1 MSSGPLR
8 RLAWCPRLAK
18 RRDRAHAQRGPG
30 GSALALVP
38 VLAAMLVAFGCGEP
52 APDRCL
58 DCNVFL
64 ITVDTLRADH
74 VSAYGYERETTP
86 QLTRFFASGTRFRHA
101 VSASPCTIP
110 SVRQLLT
117 GRIVPSAAD
126 ARLAEVLLR
135 NGWETAAV
143 VSHQF
148 FRDASGPLPAYARG
162 FERFDVQSLQRHGA
176 YGMTL
181 RTAEEVTDRALA
193 LLQDWD
199 AERPLFLWLHYFD
212 PHDPYLAPPEHR
224 VFEPR
229 GSETIDGD
237 RRAVMRDGRGMGLP
251 WEERGG
257 IFSEEE
263 VDFLVS
269 QYDAEI
275 RYVDAEIGRFLAALE
290 RRGLI
295 DQSLVLLTSDH
306 GERLGEELKWDH
318 CWSLH
323 ESEMRVPLMVR
334 LGGGRLGGQAEAR
347 FGASNLDLV
356 PTVLDVLGLDAGPGH
371 AGRSLVSLARV
382 DAPSRVVRTA
392 WKDQALALLPPWKL
406 VRDGEGASA
415 LYDLERDPGEQRD
428 LSAERPALTR
438 ALERSLGEAGA
449 ALSGAASQSDAVLNR
464 LQALGY
470 VE

>member
-1 MSSGPLR
+1 MPRASPR
-8 RLAWCPRLAK
+8 RLAWWLRRVQRSGRSRVGCAPGRFAMAFVPLLA
-18 RRDRAHAQRGPG
+18 G
-30 GSALALVP
+30 
-38 VLAAMLVAFGCGEP
+38 MCVAFGCAEP
-52 APDRCL
+52 VPDRCL

-86 QLTRFFASGTRFRHA
+86 QLARFFASGTRFRHA

-117 GRIVPSAAD
+117 GRIVPRAGD
-126 ARLAEVLLR
+126 PRLAEVLLQ

-148 FRDASGPLPAYARG
+148 FRDAEGPLPAYARG
-162 FERFDVQSLQRHGA
+162 FQRFDVQSLQQHGA

-193 LLQDWD
+193 LIQDWD

-212 PHDPYLAPPEHR
+212 PHDPYLAPEEHR
-224 VFEPR
+224 VFEPV
-229 GSETIDGD
+229 GSATIDGD

-263 VDFLVS
+263 VAFLVS

-290 RRGLI
+290 RRELV
-295 DQSLVLLTSDH
+295 DRSLVVLTSDH
-306 GERLGEELKWDH
+306 GERLGEGLKWDH

-334 LGGGRLGGQAEAR
+334 LGGGRLGGQAEAG

-356 PTVLDVLGLDAGPGH
+356 PTVLDVLGLDAAPGH
-371 AGRSLVSLARV
+371 PGRSLVSLARAN
-382 DAPSRVVRTA
+382 APARVVRTA

-406 VRDGEGASA
+406 VRDGDGASV

-428 LSAERPALTR
+428 LSSERPALTR
-438 ALERSLGEAGA
+438 ALERSLGDAGA
-449 ALSGAASQSDAVLNR
+449 ALSGAAAQSDAVLDR